1 MLDVR
6 RLRMLRELKIRG
18 TLAGVAEALAYSPSA
33 VSQQLALLEK
43 EAGVVLLKKVG
54 RRVQLTPQA
63 EILVEHTTHLLER
76 LELAEAELRA
86 STTTVSGT
94 VRVAVF
100 QSAALAVIP
109 RALTFLAEEFAALRV
124 EVTEREPER
133 GLFEVAARDFDLVL
147 AEQYPGRTR
156 AHWPDLD
163 RVNLA
168 TDALRLAVPPD
179 HAGSR
184 LLRADTLEETAGLPW
199 VMEPVGTASR
209 QWATQLCRSVGFE
222 PDVRFETADLIA
234 HIRLIESGN
243 AVGILPDLVWAGR
256 MPAVQ
261 LYDLPGTPHR
271 TLFSAARRSSASRPG
286 VVAVRDALDRAVSK
300 VAKPT
305 ESDPLEPPRPFEP
318 LAPI

>member
-6 RLRMLRELKIRG
+6 RLRLLRELKIRG

-43 EAGVVLLKKVG
+43 EAGVELLQKVG

-76 LELAEAELRA
+76 LEVAEADMTA
-86 STTTVSGT
+86 SLTTVSGT

-100 QSAALAVIP
+100 QSAAHAVIP
-109 RALTFLAEEFAALRV
+109 QALTLLADEFPDLRV
-124 EVTEREPER
+124 EITEREPEL
-133 GLFEVAARDFDLVL
+133 GLFEVTARDFDLAI
-147 AEQYPGRTR
+147 AEQYPGHTR

-168 TDALRLAVPPD
+168 TDALRLAVPRTRTGSN
-179 HAGSR
+179 AGRVAVS
-184 LLRADTLEETAGLPW
+184 TLENAATLPW
-199 VMEPVGTASR
+199 VMEPTGTASR
-209 QWATQLCRSVGFE
+209 QWATQLCRSAGFE

-243 AVGILPDLVWAGR
+243 AVGILPDLVWVGETPTLR
-256 MPAVQ
+256 
-261 LYDLPGTPHR
+261 LLELPGSPQR
-271 TLFSAARRSSASRPG
+271 TVFSAARRSSARRPG
-286 VVAVRDALDRAVSK
+286 VFAVRDALGRAVEM
-300 VAKPT
+300 VAVPAT
-305 ESDPLEPPRPFEP
+305 PG
-318 LAPI
+318 